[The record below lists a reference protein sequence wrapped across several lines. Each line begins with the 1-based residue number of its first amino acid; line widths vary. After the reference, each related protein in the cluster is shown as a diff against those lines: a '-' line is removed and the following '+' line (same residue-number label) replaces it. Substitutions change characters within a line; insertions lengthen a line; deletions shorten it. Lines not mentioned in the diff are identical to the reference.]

1 MICVVCA
8 RGGVAAMVACWIDA
22 VAVCACVL
30 CVRLRLRL
38 RLRAV
43 AGLPHTSW
51 PVKQAGQ
58 PHPTLSDSVV
68 LAPRRRTAVA
78 PRGK

>member
-22 VAVCACVL
+22 VAVCACVF
-30 CVRLRLRL
+30 CVRVRV
-38 RLRAV
+38 RAV